1 MNLDKSHKCAVLGYG
16 SWATAIV
23 KTLTVNH
30 HHVNWLVLNND
41 IMESLV
47 TMSRNSKY
55 LPWCY
60 IDREFFT
67 PTSDINEAVRDADI
81 VILAMPSAFMKKFL
95 EPLTESLHDKIV
107 VSAVKGIIPGDYLTI
122 VEHMNRYYDIPM
134 ENLAVVTGP
143 SHAEEVGQCQL
154 SYLTVASEDET
165 TAERVREVLAND
177 FFRCS
182 ISNDVLGVEAAAIM
196 KNIYALAVGL
206 AVGLRYGD
214 NFLAVLI
221 AGCAAEMKRFIDE
234 AVPLVGRD
242 INAAAYMGDL
252 LVTCY
257 SPLSRNRRL
266 GTLLGKECT
275 VKSALNEMTMV
286 AEGYYAA
293 DCIRQSSMRR
303 NIDMPIADM
312 VWSVLYQNTSAREA
326 MKKLIQILH

>member
-1 MNLDKSHKCAVLGYG
+1 MDINNTPRCAVLGYG

-30 HHVNWLVLNND
+30 HHVDWLVLND
-41 IMESLV
+41 EIRESLQ
-47 TMSRNSKY
+47 MRSRNPKY

-60 IDREFFT
+60 IDQEFIT
-67 PTSDINEAVRDADI
+67 PSNDINAVVRNADI
-81 VILAMPSAFMKKFL
+81 VILAMPSAFFKKFL
-95 EPLTESLHDKIV
+95 EPLTESLANKIV

-122 VEHMNRYYDIPM
+122 VEHMNRYYDVPM

-154 SYLTVASEDET
+154 SYLTVASEST
-165 TAERVREVLAND
+165 NTAESVRNVLAND

-182 ISNDVLGVEAAAIM
+182 VSNDVLGVEAAAIM
-196 KNIYALAVGL
+196 KNIYALAVGM

-221 AGCAAEMKRFIDE
+221 AGCSAEMKRFIDE
-234 AVPLVGRD
+234 AVPLANRD

-266 GTLLGKECT
+266 GTLLGKGCS

-293 DCIRQSSMRR
+293 ECIRRSSMRR
-303 NIDMPIADM
+303 NIDMPIADK
-312 VWSVLYQNTSAREA
+312 VWEVLYEGASARDA
-326 MKKLIQILH
+326 MQALTQILR

>member
-1 MNLDKSHKCAVLGYG
+1 MNTNNTPRCAVLGYG

-30 HHVNWLVLNND
+30 HHVDWLVLNED
-41 IMESLV
+41 IRESLK
-47 TMSRNSKY
+47 MRSRNPKY

-60 IDREFFT
+60 IDQEFIT
-67 PTSDINEAVRDADI
+67 PSDDINAVVRDAEI
-81 VILAMPSAFMKKFL
+81 VILAMPSAFFKKFL
-95 EPLTESLHDKIV
+95 EPLSESLANKIV

-122 VEHMNRYYDIPM
+122 VEHMNRYYDVPM

-154 SYLTVASEDET
+154 SYLTVASESLT
-165 TAERVREVLAND
+165 TAERVRNVLAND

-182 ISNDVLGVEAAAIM
+182 VSNDVLGVEAAAIM
-196 KNIYALAVGL
+196 KNIYALAVGM

-221 AGCAAEMKRFIDE
+221 AGCSAEMKRFIDE
-234 AVPLVGRD
+234 AVPVANRD

-266 GTLLGKECT
+266 GTLLGKGCS

-293 DCIRQSSMRR
+293 ECIRRSSMRR
-303 NIDMPIADM
+303 NIDMPIADK
-312 VWSVLYQNTSAREA
+312 VWEVLYEGASARDA
-326 MKKLIQILH
+326 MQSLTQILR

>member
-1 MNLDKSHKCAVLGYG
+1 MTPENRVKCAVLGYG

-30 HHVNWLVLNND
+30 HHVNWLVLNDD
-41 IMESLV
+41 ILQSLEER
-47 TMSRNSKY
+47 SHNIKY

-60 IDREFFT
+60 LDKEFIS
-67 PTSDINEAVRDADI
+67 PSKDINEVVRDVDV
-81 VILAMPSAFMKKFL
+81 VILAMPSAFLTKFL
-95 EPLTESLHDKIV
+95 EPLTESLRDKIV

-122 VEHMNRYYDIPM
+122 VEHVHRYYDVPM
-134 ENLAVVTGP
+134 KNLVVVTGP
-143 SHAEEVGQCQL
+143 SHAEEVGQCRL
-154 SYLTVASEDET
+154 SYLTVASDDNT
-165 TAERVREVLAND
+165 SAERVRELLSND

-182 ISNDVLGVEAAAIM
+182 ISHDVLGVEAAAIM
-196 KNIYALAVGL
+196 KNVYALAVGI

-221 AGCAAEMKRFIDE
+221 SGCANEMDNFLN
-234 AVPLVGRD
+234 ASVPIEGRN

-266 GTLLGKECT
+266 GTLLGKGCS

-293 DCIRQSSMRR
+293 ECIRRSSMRR
-303 NIDMPIADM
+303 NIEMPIADM
-312 VWSVLYQNTSAREA
+312 VWEVLYNNASARDA
-326 MKKLIQILH
+326 MLSLTKILK